1 MVKKC
6 MEESVIRGAEYMA
19 LAARTAPKTGG
30 DDFVG
35 IKVISGEDI
44 KKIADAMIQFG
55 QENNQPKWN
64 RDGENVKKSSAI
76 LLLSLEDPKPIGLNC
91 GACGYSR
98 CADLKTIEGPEFS
111 GPICAWRIIDLG
123 IAMGSAVKTASIFNL
138 DNRIMYRVGSIAKK
152 LRLTEGP
159 MVVGIPVSAEGKN
172 IYFDRKI

>member
-1 MVKKC
+1 MVKNS
-6 MEESVIRGAEYMA
+6 MAESVVRGAEFMA
-19 LAARTAPKTGG
+19 IAARTAPKTRG

-35 IKVISGEDI
+35 IKVISGEDVN
-44 KKIADAMIQFG
+44 KLADAMIQLG
-55 QENNQPKWN
+55 QENKQPKWN

-76 LLLSLEDPKPIGLNC
+76 LLLSLEDPKPVGLNC

-98 CADLKTIEGPEFS
+98 CADLKTVEGPEFS
-111 GPICAWRIIDLG
+111 GPLCAWRLLDLG

-152 LRLTEGP
+152 LGMMEGP
-159 MVVGIPVSAEGKN
+159 MVIGIPVSAEGKN